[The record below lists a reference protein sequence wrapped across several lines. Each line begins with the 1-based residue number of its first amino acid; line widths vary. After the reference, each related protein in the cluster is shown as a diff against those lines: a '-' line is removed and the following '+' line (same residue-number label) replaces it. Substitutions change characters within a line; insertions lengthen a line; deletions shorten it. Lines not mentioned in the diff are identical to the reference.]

1 MEFSDIDKILNN
13 TPVGVFERKSTS
25 FKLALF
31 IALAVAG
38 VCLFMFVAVL
48 LMIPFTGI
56 NILTDPLALANTH
69 DAKVIDAYKIMQLC
83 NQIGLFVVP
92 AFIAAKLF
100 GGSVLPYLKLN
111 KLPRATVVFATI
123 ALMLLALPGINLMGY
138 LNSEM
143 HLPGFMQSIETW
155 MHAKETEAE
164 QLTKLFLHTN
174 SMLGLLL
181 NIFIVAFMAA
191 FGEELFFRGILQRLL
206 TNKYAKPAV
215 AVWITAIVFSAIHMQ
230 FFGFF
235 PRMFIGAL
243 LGFLFVWTNNL
254 WVPIIA
260 HFTNNAAAVIMS
272 YATQRGVL
280 DSGAEQ
286 LGATQNDYILGVVSI
301 VLTGVVLFVFKKLLT
316 HQPQLPVADVAQ

>member
-1 MEFSDIDKILNN
+1 MEFSDIDKVLNN
-13 TPVGVFERKSTS
+13 TPIGMFERKNTS

-31 IALAVAG
+31 IAMAIAG
-38 VCLFMFVAVL
+38 VCLFMFISLL
-48 LMIPFTGI
+48 LMIPLTGI

-83 NQIGLFVVP
+83 NQLGLFVVP

-100 GGSVLPYLKLN
+100 GGNVLGYLQLN
-111 KLPRATVVFATI
+111 KLPRATVVCATI

-138 LNSEM
+138 LNSQM
-143 HLPGFMQSIETW
+143 HLPSFMQPIEAW

-174 SMLGLLL
+174 SLLGLLL
-181 NIFIVAFMAA
+181 NVFIVAFMAA
-191 FGEELFFRGILQRLL
+191 FGEELFFRGVLQRIL
-206 TNKYAKPAV
+206 TNKYAKPAI
-215 AVWITAIVFSAIHMQ
+215 AVWITAIVFSAIHVQ

-254 WVPIIA
+254 WIPIIA

-272 YATQRGVL
+272 YATQRGIL
-280 DSGAEQ
+280 DSSAEQ
-286 LGATQNDYILGVVSI
+286 LGATQNDYILGAVSI
-301 VLTGVVLFVFKKLLT
+301 VLTLVVLVVFKKLVA
-316 HQPQLPVADVAQ
+316 PKVQLPVADVVQ